1 MTLVM
6 HSGRD
11 TRDTRHFNLETASKP
26 ESGETTP
33 IPLPKKL
40 GDGNFGIVLAARS
53 LDGTKKYALKI
64 IYDHVVP
71 NRKEDRTLTYTS
83 DLARVKAELS
93 IGVDLPARL
102 QAFLADHDSDHRLDD
117 DFRSVAESPE
127 DHIVLPIAFSEQFT
141 DFEGKVALEQLDVRL
156 SCYAYLMKRYDWS
169 LKDLVEKA
177 AKDSAHND
185 HGQPAAQ
192 EDERERPATGYLK
205 LQQVVVREKERS
217 AIPILEQIARGLQT
231 LHAAG
236 FRHQDIK
243 PANVY
248 YRRDASRV
256 EFRLGDLGFLRPT
269 DDPAI
274 AGSAVAREPLVLGTR
289 HYRSIEQLD
298 FCDTAECDVLVCDD
312 GARAILTSRD
322 PKFMDTHIR
331 KGDFAYF
338 SKSHSRQLFNI
349 TDLKKNASARLVTV
363 EIELSQP
370 HPVPEDAARAE
381 PGVLAN
387 DRNTQVAF
395 LKNPTAKTD
404 LFGLG
409 AILFDILSAGDSPER
424 FYELLRRFDTKT
436 VSINRNIVRLY
447 DTWRVGIVDD
457 PDIAAIFG
465 RVCGSRRQAVHI
477 EVLRFLLKCM
487 MSNASDSFYARH
499 GFDKA
504 EAGLGHA
511 TGQITAVAAWS
522 KVIAKI
528 RALERAVGA
537 KGYEI
542 ADKNIL
548 TRKDWE
554 TLVWKPDAD
563 HAPDLRADTVP
574 CTDLLDKYRQ
584 GVAPVARPA
593 GPSEHSPDARLR
605 WPLGAEFLHEL
616 VKDLTVRLDEAKSGR
631 RREMFS
637 LAPEHIAVGS
647 RSISLHR
654 RVVKGDERS
663 LIDCMRKRDP
673 LLSGIRPFTHRYEPS
688 GGHTGRDASN
698 WRLGRLRSEPTTSRS
713 RRRSSTLTSP
723 FPA

>member
-1 MTLVM
+1 
-6 HSGRD
+6 
-11 TRDTRHFNLETASKP
+11 
-26 ESGETTP
+26 
-33 IPLPKKL
+33 
-40 GDGNFGIVLAARS
+40 
-53 LDGTKKYALKI
+53 
-64 IYDHVVP
+64 
-71 NRKEDRTLTYTS
+71 
-83 DLARVKAELS
+83 
-93 IGVDLPARL
+93 
-102 QAFLADHDSDHRLDD
+102 
-117 DFRSVAESPE
+117 
-127 DHIVLPIAFSEQFT
+127 
-141 DFEGKVALEQLDVRL
+141 
-156 SCYAYLMKRYDWS
+156 
-169 LKDLVEKA
+169 
-177 AKDSAHND
+177 
-185 HGQPAAQ
+185 
-192 EDERERPATGYLK
+192 
-205 LQQVVVREKERS
+205 
-217 AIPILEQIARGLQT
+217 
-231 LHAAG
+231 
-236 FRHQDIK
+236 
-243 PANVY
+243 
-248 YRRDASRV
+248 
-256 EFRLGDLGFLRPT
+256 
-269 DDPAI
+269 
-274 AGSAVAREPLVLGTR
+274 
-289 HYRSIEQLD
+289 
-298 FCDTAECDVLVCDD
+298 
-312 GARAILTSRD
+312 
-322 PKFMDTHIR
+322 
-331 KGDFAYF
+331 
-338 SKSHSRQLFNI
+338 LFNI

-673 LLSGIRPFTHRYEPS
+673 LLSGIRPFTHRYEPIWWPYRTRRVKLEIGKVTKRADNVEVKAQIEYSDFSVS
-688 GGHTGRDASN
+688 GLRLDVGDFVLPTETASPVIFRVAKVLEDGLLLLTVDDDRTSSGASPGALRFPLEDGFLVKSPDRIDYYAGMLAIYMFHILISDGTTLN
-698 WRLGRLRSEPTTSRS
+698 SDVDGFPAAVYPQFANYPVGFKVSPGERFHSAVPRFGSRKGIAPYTSDLIMWLSLGGYHYGGES
-713 RRRSSTLTSP
+713 RRERLDEKARWKQVFSEVERWRSTMKAHSGFAILDLRRGLDAAEDTSKLKKP
-723 FPA
+723 FFDRVDGAEWESACNAYLKTAVRSVSV